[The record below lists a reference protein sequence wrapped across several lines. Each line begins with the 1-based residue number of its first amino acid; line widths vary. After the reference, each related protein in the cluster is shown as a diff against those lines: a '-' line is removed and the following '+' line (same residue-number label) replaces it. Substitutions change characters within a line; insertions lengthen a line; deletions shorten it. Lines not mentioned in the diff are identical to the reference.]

1 MATFY
6 GQVKGNG
13 KTAATRQGS
22 RDSHITASVQSHKG
36 SIITEL
42 YYGAG
47 DELCID
53 IGHSPESSGRGRT
66 VFTGT
71 VEEFLKMCGG
81 RC

>member
-6 GQVKGNG
+6 GQVKGSG
-13 KTAATRQGS
+13 KAAARTGS
-22 RDSHITASVQSHKG
+22 RNSHIEASVQSREG

-47 DELCID
+47 DELRID
-53 IGHSPESSGRGRT
+53 VMYSTGSSMSGRM

-71 VEEFLKMCGG
+71 VEEFLKMCEG